1 MMKLNEKDKRA
12 LKIGALLAVA
22 ILVFVFGSKWRGRW
36 AQARAK
42 GAALSAKLDAIDVN
56 KARQKGLMSLVP
68 AFEMPEIEAEQKFL
82 FREKLNDQ
90 LKKAGINSEVIQIQ
104 TARKSP
110 LAGYKLLHLTCNA
123 KCKFSQVLDLLTRLN
138 ENPYLVGI
146 EEFKIKVDAKK
157 RQEVQLNLTVSTFVR

>member
-22 ILVFVFGSKWRGRW
+22 ILVLVFGSKWQGRW

-42 GAALSAKLDAIDVN
+42 GAALRAQLDAIDVG
-56 KARQKGLMSLVP
+56 KAKQKGLMSLVP
-68 AFEMPEIEAEQKFL
+68 AFKMPEIEAEQKFL
-82 FREKLNDQ
+82 FREKLNEQ
-90 LKKAGINSEVIQIQ
+90 LKKAGIKSEVIQIQ

-110 LAGYKLLHLTCNA
+110 LSGYKLLHLTCSA